1 MGIAKPML
9 RPLPTALAHCH
20 PPRRPTGG
28 EAGQATPH
36 ARILPQE
43 VENLQDLKNPIHV

>member
-1 MGIAKPML
+1 MGIAKPMF

-20 PPRRPTGG
+20 PPPARRPTGG

-43 VENLQDLKNPIHV
+43 VGIF